1 MNIGKQI
8 HTLIPEHEFLICV
21 DSDGSVMDTMNSKHM
36 KCFGPCLEDFWALG
50 DKRCVVLK
58 RWNELNLFSATRG
71 INRYRSLYI
80 LLNELNR
87 NTHLVE
93 GLDVFA
99 EWVTN
104 SRELSNEALKAEID
118 RRKREKDSN
127 LVCMEKALEWSFEVN
142 KKVEMLGVE
151 DKKAFPGS
159 QKGIEI
165 AAQKADIAVV
175 SSANPEALALEWK
188 EQGFLPFIH
197 VMMSQREGDKT
208 DCIKILLNKGYRKEK
223 VLMIGDA
230 PGDFQAASENHV
242 WFYPILAGKEED
254 SWNRFSDEILP
265 VFIGGAF
272 DEKLQ
277 KKLLEN
283 FKNNVNM

>member
-1 MNIGKQI
+1 MNISKQI

-36 KCFGPCLEDFWALG
+36 KCFGPCLERFWFLG
-50 DKRCVVLK
+50 DKRDAVLK

-71 INRYRSLYI
+71 INRYRALYI
-80 LLNELNR
+80 LLKELNS
-87 NTHLVE
+87 NMYLVE

-99 EWVTN
+99 KWITN
-104 SRELSNEALKAEID
+104 SSELSNVALRTEID
-118 RRKREKDSN
+118 RQKREGDSN
-127 LVCMEKALEWSFEVN
+127 IACMEKALEWSFEVN
-142 KKVEMLGVE
+142 KRVEMLGEE
-151 DKKAFPGS
+151 DRKAFPGS
-159 QKGIEI
+159 QKGIEV

-188 EQGFLPFIH
+188 EQGFLPFVH
-197 VMMSQREGDKT
+197 VMMSQREGSKA
-208 DCIKILLNKGYRKEK
+208 DCIKILLNKGYRKEQ

-230 PGDFQAASENHV
+230 PGDFQAASENQV
-242 WFYPILAGKEED
+242 WFYPILAGKEEE

-265 VFIGGAF
+265 VFIVGAF

-277 KKLLEN
+277 KKLLED
-283 FKNNVNM
+283 FKNNLNM